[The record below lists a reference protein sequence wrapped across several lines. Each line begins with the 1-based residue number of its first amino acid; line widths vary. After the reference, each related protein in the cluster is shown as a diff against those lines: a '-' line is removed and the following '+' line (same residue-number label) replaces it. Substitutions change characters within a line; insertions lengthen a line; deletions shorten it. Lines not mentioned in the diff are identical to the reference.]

1 MRRPSKTL
9 IPKRLLLPEII
20 CAVAIA
26 LAAAIAPAAELRIG
40 AATISITPDKPIALA
55 GQFNTRISR
64 GVDNP
69 ITATAVAIEAREG
82 GRSVDQAILLSCDI
96 VVFFPA
102 IPQPLRERLHAKL
115 PDFDPHKLVMTATHT
130 HTSAVTEEGT
140 YSIPKDGVMQPS
152 EYAAFLLDRLA
163 EVCVRAWNQRKPGG
177 VSWGLGHA
185 VVGHNRRAVY
195 ADGTAKMYG
204 STNVPE
210 FRGIEGGEDH
220 GLEMLF
226 FWNKQNKLL
235 ATGINVECP
244 SQEVESRSTINADF
258 WHDVREQLHAGLAKD
273 LFVLGWP
280 GACGDISPHRM
291 YRKAAE
297 ERMLK
302 LRGLACTQDIGRR
315 IAREVTD
322 VCELARRDIRADVP
336 FAHKVENLAL
346 PVRKVTEKEVAEAQ
360 KEIETLKKRGDKS
373 RRGAWFQATVDRYR
387 TQDKEPTFTVEVH
400 VLRIGDIAIAT
411 NPFELFHDYGAQM
424 KARSKAEQTFV
435 IELTGGWGR
444 YLPTARAVVGGG
456 YSAVVQSNMVGPE
469 GGQVLVDRTVEMIGE
484 LWKPTTK

>member
-9 IPKRLLLPEII
+9 DPKRFLLAELT
-20 CAVAIA
+20 CAVAIV
-26 LAAAIAPAAELRIG
+26 LVAASAPAAELRIG
-40 AATISITPDKPIALA
+40 AATINITPDKPVALD
-55 GQFNTRISR
+55 GQFGTRISR

-82 GRSVDQAILLSCDI
+82 DRSVDQAILLSCDI
-96 VVFFPA
+96 VVFRSP
-102 IPQPLRERLHAKL
+102 IPQPLREKLLTKL
-115 PDFDPHKLVMTATHT
+115 PEFAARKLVMTATHT

-140 YSIPKDGVMQPS
+140 YNIPQDGVMQPS
-152 EYAAFLLDRLA
+152 EYAAFLIERLA
-163 EVCVRAWNQRKPGG
+163 EVCVRAWQQRKPGG

-204 STNVPE
+204 ATNVPE
-210 FRGIEGGEDH
+210 FLGIEGGEDH

-226 FWNKQNKLL
+226 FWNKQKKLL
-235 ATGINVECP
+235 ATGINVACP
-244 SQEVESRSTINADF
+244 SQEVEHRSTVNADF

-280 GACGDISPHRM
+280 GACGDLSPHRM

-302 LRGLACTQDIGRR
+302 LRGLTCTQDIGCR
-315 IAREVTD
+315 IAREVKD
-322 VCELARRDIRADVP
+322 VCELARCDIRADVP
-336 FAHKVENLAL
+336 FTHKVEDLVL

-360 KEIETLKKRGDKS
+360 KEIEALKKKGDKS
-373 RRGAWFQATVDRYR
+373 HRLAWLQRTMDRYR

-400 VLRIGDIAIAT
+400 VLRIGDVAIAT
-411 NPFELFHDYGAQM
+411 NPFELFQDYGVQM

-444 YLPTARAVVGGG
+444 YLPTARAVAGGG

-469 GGQVLVDRTVEMIGE
+469 GGQVLVDRTVEMINAM
-484 LWKPTTK
+484 WQ

>member
-9 IPKRLLLPEII
+9 IPKRLLLPGIT

-40 AATISITPDKPIALA
+40 AATVSITPDKPIALA

-69 ITATAVAIEAREG
+69 ITATAVAIESLEG

-96 VVFFPA
+96 VVFFPSV
-102 IPQPLRERLHAKL
+102 PQPLREKLRVKL
-115 PDFDPHKLVMTATHT
+115 PEFDPRKLVMTATHT
-130 HTSAVTEEGT
+130 HTSAVIEEGM
-140 YSIPKDGVMQPS
+140 YEIPKDGVMQPG
-152 EYAAFLLDRLA
+152 EYVAFMMDRIV
-163 EVCVRAWNQRKPGG
+163 EVCASAWKQRKPGG

-185 VVGHNRRAVY
+185 VVGHNRRATY

-204 STNVPE
+204 ATDVPE

-226 FWNKQNKLL
+226 FWNKQKKLL
-235 ATGINVECP
+235 AAGINVECP
-244 SQEVESRSTINADF
+244 SQEVEHRSTINADF
-258 WHDVREQLHAGLAKD
+258 WHDVREQLHAGLTKD

-302 LRGLACTQDIGRR
+302 LRGLTCTEDIGRR
-315 IAREVTD
+315 IARETKD
-322 VCELARRDIRADVP
+322 VCELARGDIRADVP
-336 FAHKVENLAL
+336 FAHKVEDLVL

-360 KEIETLKKRGDKS
+360 KEIEALKKNGDKS
-373 RRGAWFQATVDRYR
+373 RKGAWYQKTIDRFHA
-387 TQDKEPTFTVEVH
+387 QDKEPTFTVEVH

-411 NPFELFHDYGAQM
+411 NPFELFHDYGTQM

-444 YLPTARAVVGGG
+444 YLPAVATARWSRAAW
-456 YSAVVQSNMVGPE
+456 SAPKAAKCWW
-469 GGQVLVDRTVEMIGE
+469 TA
-484 LWKPTTK
+484 LWR

>member
-1 MRRPSKTL
+1 MNTRT
-9 IPKRLLLPEII
+9 ILLLTI
-20 CAVAIA
+20 AIT
-26 LAAAIAPAAELRIG
+26 AATASAAELRIG

-69 ITATAVAIEAREG
+69 ITATAVAIESREG
-82 GRSVDQAILLSCDI
+82 NRSVDQAILLSCDI
-96 VVFFPA
+96 VVFFPPM
-102 IPQPLRERLHAKL
+102 PQSLRERLREKL
-115 PDFDPHKLVMTATHT
+115 PEFDARKLVMTATHT
-130 HTSAVTEEGT
+130 HTSACTDNGS
-140 YSIPKDGVMQPS
+140 YNIPKDGVMQPAD
-152 EYAAFLLDRLA
+152 YAAFLVERLV
-163 EVCVRAWNQRKPGG
+163 EVCKRAWDQRQPGG

-204 STNVPE
+204 ATDDPK

-226 FWNKQNKLL
+226 FWDKQKKLL
-235 ATGINVECP
+235 AAGINVECP

-258 WHDVREQLHAGLAKD
+258 WHDVREQLKG

-302 LRGLACTQDIGRR
+302 LRGLTCTEDIGRR
-315 IAREVTD
+315 IAREVKD
-322 VCELARRDIRADVP
+322 VCNLTQSDIRSNVP
-336 FAHKVENLAL
+336 FAHKVEDLAL

-360 KEIETLKKRGDKS
+360 KEIEALKKKGDKS
-373 RRGAWFQATVDRYR
+373 SRGAWLQRTIDRFQ

-411 NPFELFHDYGAQM
+411 NPFELFHDYGTQM
-424 KARSKAEQTFV
+424 KARSKADQTFV

-444 YLPTARAVVGGG
+444 YLATARAVAGGG

-469 GGQVLVDRTVEMIGE
+469 GGQMLVDRTVEMINAM
-484 LWKPTTK
+484 WPAAK